1 MIEVLHPGLWTS
13 IQDKGRYGY
22 RKIGVPLSGAMDQ
35 VAAAAANKILDNDP
49 NAAVLECTFMG
60 PKLRFHHET
69 CVAMTG
75 APFPMTLNGTPL
87 QNKTLHR
94 INSGDT
100 LTFGTTQQG
109 RYGYLAV
116 KGGITTEVIMG
127 SRSQYPGITKRVRLQ
142 KGDQLSIGID
152 GTLQEEPVYQF
163 EMPSEAMV
171 IPATPGPEFGLLSAE
186 AQRQLTEQW
195 FPIHPQSN
203 RMAFVLESEKP
214 IRVPEIITGPV
225 QPGTVQIT
233 PSGRCMVLMRDC
245 QTTGGYGRVLQ
256 LPESSINTLSQVQP
270 KSKIRFQL
278 E

>member
-1 MIEVLHPGLWTS
+1 MIELLYPGLWTS

-22 RKIGVPLSGAMDQ
+22 RNIGVPLSGAMDQ
-35 VAAAAANKILDNDP
+35 AAATAANKILGNDS
-49 NAAVLECTFMG
+49 NAAVLEYTFMG
-60 PKLRFHHET
+60 PKLHFHQET
-69 CVAMTG
+69 WVAMTG
-75 APFPMTLNGTPL
+75 APFPVTLNGTPL

-100 LTFGTTQQG
+100 LAFGTTQHG

-116 KGGITTEVIMG
+116 KGGITTEAIMG

-142 KGDQLSIGID
+142 KGDQLSIGMD
-152 GTLQEEPVYQF
+152 GAPQEKPVYKF
-163 EMPSEAMV
+163 DLPSDSMV
-171 IPATPGPEFGLLSAE
+171 IPATAGPEFDLLNAE
-186 AQRQLTEQW
+186 AQHQLTEQW
-195 FPIHPQSN
+195 FHIHPHSN

-214 IRVPEIITGPV
+214 IRVSEIITGPV

-256 LPESSINTLSQVQP
+256 LPESSINTISQLQA